1 MLTPDFDIYAMRH
14 ITGLEVSPLGLS
26 VFYDDGAVS
35 RHLAADLRE
44 HSPEGH
50 TTHPMTRE
58 TLLSPLGVNQGAKTG
73 TASSDFSLF
82 NQVNPVQGLPER
94 SRMQPH
100 LVAIGLPPSA

>member
-1 MLTPDFDIYAMRH
+1 MLTHDFDIYATRH

-50 TTHPMTRE
+50 TTHPHDQRDT
-58 TLLSPLGVNQGAKTG
+58 TLA
-73 TASSDFSLF
+73 A
-82 NQVNPVQGLPER
+82 
-94 SRMQPH
+94 
-100 LVAIGLPPSA
+100 

>member
-1 MLTPDFDIYAMRH
+1 MLTPDFDIYATRH

-58 TLLSPLGVNQGAKTG
+58 TLLSPLDEPRHG
-73 TASSDFSLF
+73 
-82 NQVNPVQGLPER
+82 QVRNFVTE
-94 SRMQPH
+94 
-100 LVAIGLPPSA
+100 